1 VSQQI
6 DARPY
11 LCRIRRTNL
20 TFVSEPVAVELLP
33 ARSWP
38 GRSPLPPVGGDDTTY
53 VWYVASALVVELV
66 GGPAIGV
73 LMYLARSGVDSSHL
87 AVLVQAH
94 GSLQLLG
101 WSGLFVAGMAQRLV
115 PRLAGR
121 PPVREAALPLLGLLA
136 GGAVLRAVGQVI
148 GNAPGGTLAL
158 VGSLLSA
165 VGILWVAV
173 LLAVTLRKRRSPM
186 AGWVVFAWS
195 GCAWWGV
202 WAVLEASGGVLGAS
216 RGGLVPAWLDEPAVL
231 IITLGAIGS
240 FIWAIQ
246 SRMVP
251 IFFGRKQPTVRALA
265 GPAVLYNLGLLV
277 ILLTLVITAAGQGD
291 GPGGS
296 IADAGFALVG
306 VGVIWLA
313 AGTGAVTGVPHR
325 LRAASRPLAR
335 FVVSADRWAIV
346 AGLMWIAA
354 YAAPLVYPA
363 TPRQNFADAALHA
376 FGTGVITML
385 IAGMV
390 QMVAPVF
397 ARARIE
403 GGPTGLVERSVWP
416 LLWGATAAR
425 VAAAL
430 AGGYAFT
437 ILAAL
442 SGVLGWAGLAAL
454 AGLLVAAGRRNLRTD
469 TPVSAPTSD

>member
-1 VSQQI
+1 
-6 DARPY
+6 
-11 LCRIRRTNL
+11 
-20 TFVSEPVAVELLP
+20 
-33 ARSWP
+33 
-38 GRSPLPPVGGDDTTY
+38 
-53 VWYVASALVVELV
+53 
-66 GGPAIGV
+66 
-73 LMYLARSGVDSSHL
+73 MYLARSGVLPSHL
-87 AVLVQAH
+87 PELVQAH

-101 WSGLFVAGMAQRLV
+101 WAGLFVAGMAQRLL

-121 PPVREAALPLLGLLA
+121 PPVRAAALPLLVLLA
-136 GGAVLRAVGQVI
+136 GGAVLRALGQVM
-148 GNAPGGTLAL
+148 GNAPGGTVALA
-158 VGSLLSA
+158 GSLISA
-165 VGILWVAV
+165 VGMIGVAV
-173 LLAVTLRKRRSPM
+173 VLAASLHHRRSPM
-186 AGWVVFAWS
+186 AGWVVLAWS

-202 WAVLEASGGVLGAS
+202 WAILEASGGVLGAS
-216 RGGLVPAWLDEPAVL
+216 NGGLVPAWFDEPAVL
-231 IITLGAIGS
+231 VVTLGAIGS

-251 IFFGRKQPTVRALA
+251 IFFGRKQPTLGALA
-265 GPAVLYNLGLLV
+265 GPVVLYNLGLMV
-277 ILLTLVITAAGQGD
+277 ILLTLVMTAAGRGV

-296 IADAGFALVG
+296 IMSAGLGLVG

-313 AGTGAVTGVPHR
+313 AAVGAVTGVPHR

-335 FVVSADRWAIV
+335 FVVSADRWAVLAGVMWIV
-346 AGLMWIAA
+346 AFASPLIYQG
-354 YAAPLVYPA
+354 AP
-363 TPRQNFADAALHA
+363 RHNFTDTALHA
-376 FGTGVITML
+376 YGTGVITML

-403 GGPTGLVERSVWP
+403 ARPPGLVERSVWP

-430 AGGYAFT
+430 AGGYAGDDTFT
-437 ILAAL
+437 VLAAL

-469 TPVSAPTSD
+469 APVPAPTSG

>member
-1 VSQQI
+1 
-6 DARPY
+6 
-11 LCRIRRTNL
+11 
-20 TFVSEPVAVELLP
+20 
-33 ARSWP
+33 
-38 GRSPLPPVGGDDTTY
+38 VGGDDTTY
-53 VWYVASALVVELV
+53 VWYVGTALIVELI

-73 LMYLARSGVDSSHL
+73 LMYLARSGVLPSHL
-87 AVLVQAH
+87 PELVQAH

-101 WSGLFVAGMAQRLV
+101 WAGLFVAGMAQRLL

-121 PPVREAALPLLGLLA
+121 PPVRAAALPLLVLLA
-136 GGAVLRAVGQVI
+136 GGAVLRALGQVM
-148 GNAPGGTLAL
+148 GNAPGGTVALA
-158 VGSLLSA
+158 GSLISA
-165 VGILWVAV
+165 VGMIGVAV
-173 LLAVTLRKRRSPM
+173 VLAASLHHRRSPM
-186 AGWVVFAWS
+186 AGWVVLAWS

-202 WAVLEASGGVLGAS
+202 WAILEASGGVLGAS
-216 RGGLVPAWLDEPAVL
+216 NGGLVPAWFDEPAVL
-231 IITLGAIGS
+231 VVTLGAIGS

-251 IFFGRKQPTVRALA
+251 IFFGRKQPTLGALA
-265 GPAVLYNLGLLV
+265 GPVVLYNLGLMV
-277 ILLTLVITAAGQGD
+277 ILLTLVMTAAGRGV

-296 IADAGFALVG
+296 IMSAGLGLVG

-313 AGTGAVTGVPHR
+313 AAVGAVTGVPHR

-335 FVVSADRWAIV
+335 FVVSADRWAVLAGVMWIV
-346 AGLMWIAA
+346 AFAGPLI
-354 YAAPLVYPA
+354 YQGAP
-363 TPRQNFADAALHA
+363 RHNFTDTALHA
-376 FGTGVITML
+376 YGTGVITML

-403 GGPTGLVERSVWP
+403 ARPPGLVERSVWP

-430 AGGYAFT
+430 AGGYAGDDTFT
-437 ILAAL
+437 VLAAL

-469 TPVSAPTSD
+469 APVPAPTSG

>member
-1 VSQQI
+1 V
-6 DARPY
+6 AP
-11 LCRIRRTNL
+11 NL
-20 TFVSEPVAVELLP
+20 TFVSEPVAVEFLP

-38 GRSPLPPVGGDDTTY
+38 GRSALPPVGGDDTTY
-53 VWYVASALVVELV
+53 VWYVATALIVELV

-73 LMYLARSGVDSSHL
+73 LMYLARSGVRSSHL

-101 WSGLFVAGMAQRLV
+101 WGGLFVAGMTQRLV

-121 PPVREAALPLLGLLA
+121 PPVRSAALPLLGLLA
-136 GGAVLRAVGQVI
+136 GGAVLRAVGQVM
-148 GNAPGGTLAL
+148 GNAPGGIVALA
-158 VGSLLSA
+158 GSLLSA
-165 VGILWVAV
+165 AGIIGVAGV
-173 LLAVTLRKRRSPM
+173 LAATLRQRRSPM
-186 AGWVVFAWS
+186 AGWVIVAWS

-202 WAVLEASGGVLGAS
+202 WAVLEVSGGVLGAS
-216 RGGLVPAWLDEPAVL
+216 HGGLVPAWFDEPAVL
-231 IITLGAIGS
+231 VVTLGAIGS
-240 FIWAIQ
+240 FIWAVQ

-251 IFFGRKQPTVRALA
+251 IFFGRKQPAAGALA
-265 GPAVLYNLGLLV
+265 GPAALYNLGLLL
-277 ILLTLVITAAGQGD
+277 ILLTLVVTAAGQGA
-291 GPGGS
+291 GPDGS
-296 IADAGFALVG
+296 IAGAGLGLVG

-335 FVVSADRWAIV
+335 FVVSADRWAVV

-354 YAAPLVYPA
+354 FAGPLIYRA
-363 TPRQNFADAALHA
+363 TPRHNFTDTALHA

-397 ARARIE
+397 ARARID
-403 GGPTGLVERSVWP
+403 GGPPGLVERSVWP

-430 AGGYAFT
+430 ASGYAFT

-469 TPVSAPTSD
+469 TPVSAPTSG

>member
-1 VSQQI
+1 MAAE
-6 DARPY
+6 DP
-11 LCRIRRTNL
+11 
-20 TFVSEPVAVELLP
+20 
-33 ARSWP
+33 
-38 GRSPLPPVGGDDTTY
+38 TY
-53 VWYVASALVVELV
+53 VWYVATALIIELI

-73 LMYLARSGVDSSHL
+73 LMYLARSGALPSHL
-87 AVLVQAH
+87 PGLVQAH

-101 WSGLFVAGMAQRLV
+101 WAGLFVAGMSQRLV

-121 PPVREAALPLLGLLA
+121 PPVRSAALPLLVLLA
-136 GGAVLRAVGQVI
+136 GGALLRALGQAV
-148 GNAPGGTLAL
+148 GNAPGGAVALA
-158 VGSLLSA
+158 GSLLSA
-165 VGILWVAV
+165 AGMIGVAV
-173 LLAVTLRKRRSPM
+173 VLAATLGQRRSPL
-186 AGWVVFAWS
+186 AGWVVLAWS

-202 WAVLEASGGVLGAS
+202 WAILEVSGGVLGAS
-216 RGGLVPAWLDEPAVL
+216 QGGLIPAWFDEPAVL
-231 IITLGAIGS
+231 VVTLGAIGS

-251 IFFGRKQPTVRALA
+251 IFFGRKQPTLGAVA

-277 ILLTLVITAAGQGD
+277 ILLTLVITAAGRGV
-291 GPGGS
+291 GPDGS
-296 IADAGFALVG
+296 IMSAGLGLVG

-313 AGTGAVTGVPHR
+313 AGTGALTGVPHR

-335 FVVSADRWAIV
+335 FVVSADRWAVLAGVMWV
-346 AGLMWIAA
+346 AAFAGPLI
-354 YAAPLVYPA
+354 YREAPHHNL
-363 TPRQNFADAALHA
+363 TDAALHA

-403 GGPTGLVERSVWP
+403 APPPGLVERSVWP

-430 AGGYAFT
+430 AGGYAGDDTFT
-437 ILAAL
+437 VLAAL

-454 AGLLVAAGRRNLRTD
+454 AGLLVAAGGRDLRTD
-469 TPVSAPTSD
+469 APVPAPTSG

>member
-1 VSQQI
+1 V
-6 DARPY
+6 D
-11 LCRIRRTNL
+11 
-20 TFVSEPVAVELLP
+20 EPVAVELQP
-33 ARSWP
+33 TKSWP
-38 GRSPLPPVGGDDTTY
+38 GPSALPPVGGDDTTY
-53 VWYVASALVVELV
+53 MWYVATALIVELI

-73 LMYLARSGVDSSHL
+73 LMYLARSGMLSGQL
-87 AVLVQAH
+87 PELVQAH

-101 WSGLFVAGMAQRLV
+101 WAGLFVAGMAQRLV

-121 PPVREAALPLLGLLA
+121 PSVRTAALPLLVLLA
-136 GGAVLRAVGQVI
+136 GGAGLRAVGQVM
-148 GNAPGGTLAL
+148 GNAPGGTFALA
-158 VGSLLSA
+158 GSLLSA
-165 VGILWVAV
+165 AGMIGVAV
-173 LLAVTLRKRRSPM
+173 VLAASLRQRRSPM
-186 AGWVVFAWS
+186 AGWVVLAWS

-202 WAVLEASGGVLGAS
+202 SSILEAWGGVLGVS
-216 RGGLVPAWLDEPAVL
+216 SGGLVPAWFDEPAVL
-231 IITLGAIGS
+231 IVTLGAIGS

-251 IFFGRKQPTVRALA
+251 IFFGRKQPTLGALA
-265 GPAVLYNLGLLV
+265 GPVVLYNLGLLV
-277 ILLTLVITAAGQGD
+277 ILLTLVMTAAGRGVEPD
-291 GPGGS
+291 GL
-296 IADAGFALVG
+296 IASAGLGLVG

-313 AGTGAVTGVPHR
+313 AAAGAVTGVPHR

-335 FVVSADRWAIV
+335 FVVSADRWAVV
-346 AGLMWIAA
+346 AGVMWVAA
-354 YAAPLVYPA
+354 FAGPLISQGAPRHEF
-363 TPRQNFADAALHA
+363 TDTALHA

-403 GGPTGLVERSVWP
+403 ARPPGLVERSVWP

-430 AGGYAFT
+430 AGGYARGDAFT
-437 ILAAL
+437 VLAAL

-454 AGLLVAAGRRNLRTD
+454 SGLLVAAGRRNL
-469 TPVSAPTSD
+469 PV

>member
-1 VSQQI
+1 M
-6 DARPY
+6 
-11 LCRIRRTNL
+11 
-20 TFVSEPVAVELLP
+20 
-33 ARSWP
+33 
-38 GRSPLPPVGGDDTTY
+38 GGDDTTY
-53 VWYVASALVVELV
+53 VWYVGTALIVELI

-73 LMYLARSGVDSSHL
+73 LMYLARSGVLPSHL
-87 AVLVQAH
+87 PELVQAH

-101 WSGLFVAGMAQRLV
+101 WAGLFVAGMAQRLL

-121 PPVREAALPLLGLLA
+121 PPVRAAALPLLVLLA
-136 GGAVLRAVGQVI
+136 GGAVLRALGQVM
-148 GNAPGGTLAL
+148 GNAPGGTVALA
-158 VGSLLSA
+158 GSLISA
-165 VGILWVAV
+165 VGMIGVAV
-173 LLAVTLRKRRSPM
+173 VLAASLHHRRSPM
-186 AGWVVFAWS
+186 AGWVVLAWS

-202 WAVLEASGGVLGAS
+202 WAILEASGGVLGAS
-216 RGGLVPAWLDEPAVL
+216 NGGLVPAWFDEPAVL
-231 IITLGAIGS
+231 VVTLGAIGS

-251 IFFGRKQPTVRALA
+251 IFFGRKQPTLGALA
-265 GPAVLYNLGLLV
+265 GPVVLYNLGLMV
-277 ILLTLVITAAGQGD
+277 ILLTLVMTAAGRGV

-296 IADAGFALVG
+296 IMSAGLGLVG

-313 AGTGAVTGVPHR
+313 AAVGAVTGVPHR

-335 FVVSADRWAIV
+335 FVVSADRWAVLAGVMWIV
-346 AGLMWIAA
+346 AFAGPLI
-354 YAAPLVYPA
+354 YQGAP
-363 TPRQNFADAALHA
+363 RHNFTDTALHA
-376 FGTGVITML
+376 YGTGVITML

-403 GGPTGLVERSVWP
+403 ARPPGLVERSVWP

-430 AGGYAFT
+430 AGGYAGDDTFT
-437 ILAAL
+437 VLAAL

-469 TPVSAPTSD
+469 APVPAPTSG

>member
-1 VSQQI
+1 
-6 DARPY
+6 
-11 LCRIRRTNL
+11 
-20 TFVSEPVAVELLP
+20 
-33 ARSWP
+33 
-38 GRSPLPPVGGDDTTY
+38 VGGDDTTY
-53 VWYVASALVVELV
+53 VWYVGTALIVELI

-73 LMYLARSGVDSSHL
+73 LMYLARSGVLPSHL
-87 AVLVQAH
+87 PELVQAH

-101 WSGLFVAGMAQRLV
+101 WAGLFVAGMAQRLL

-121 PPVREAALPLLGLLA
+121 PPVRAAALPLLVLLA
-136 GGAVLRAVGQVI
+136 GGAVLRALGQVM
-148 GNAPGGTLAL
+148 GNAPGGTVALA
-158 VGSLLSA
+158 GSLISA
-165 VGILWVAV
+165 VGMIGVAV
-173 LLAVTLRKRRSPM
+173 VLAASLHHRRSPM
-186 AGWVVFAWS
+186 AGWVVLAWS

-202 WAVLEASGGVLGAS
+202 WAILEASGGVLGAS
-216 RGGLVPAWLDEPAVL
+216 NGGLVPAWFDEPAVL
-231 IITLGAIGS
+231 VVTLGAVGS

-251 IFFGRKQPTVRALA
+251 IFFGRKQPTLGALA
-265 GPAVLYNLGLLV
+265 GPVVLYNLGLMV
-277 ILLTLVITAAGQGD
+277 ILLTLVMTGAGRGV

-296 IADAGFALVG
+296 IMSAGLGLVG

-313 AGTGAVTGVPHR
+313 AAVGAVTGVPHR

-335 FVVSADRWAIV
+335 FVVSADRWAVLAGVMWIV
-346 AGLMWIAA
+346 AFAG
-354 YAAPLVYPA
+354 PLIYQGV
-363 TPRQNFADAALHA
+363 PRHNFTDTALHA
-376 FGTGVITML
+376 YGTGVITML

-403 GGPTGLVERSVWP
+403 ARPPGLVERSVWP

-430 AGGYAFT
+430 AGGYAGDDTFT
-437 ILAAL
+437 VLAAL

-469 TPVSAPTSD
+469 APVPAPTSG

>member
-1 VSQQI
+1 MS
-6 DARPY
+6 D
-11 LCRIRRTNL
+11 
-20 TFVSEPVAVELLP
+20 PVAVELLP
-33 ARSWP
+33 AKSWP
-38 GRSPLPPVGGDDTTY
+38 GRSALPPVAGDDSTY
-53 VWYVASALVVELV
+53 VWYVATALMVELV
-66 GGPAIGV
+66 GGPAIGA
-73 LMYLARSGVDSSHL
+73 LMYLARSGLLPSHL
-87 AVLVQAH
+87 PELVQAH

-101 WSGLFVAGMAQRLV
+101 WAGLFVAGMAQRLV

-121 PPVREAALPLLGLLA
+121 PPVRTAALPLLVLLA
-136 GGAVLRAVGQVI
+136 GGAVLRAVGQAV
-148 GNAPGGTLAL
+148 GTAPGGTVALA
-158 VGSLLSA
+158 GSLLSA
-165 VGILWVAV
+165 AGMIGVAV
-173 LLAVTLRKRRSPM
+173 VLAASLHHRRSPM
-186 AGWVVFAWS
+186 AGWVVLAWS

-202 WAVLEASGGVLGAS
+202 WAILEASGGVLGAS
-216 RGGLVPAWLDEPAVL
+216 NGGLVPAWFDEPAVL
-231 IITLGAIGS
+231 VVTLGAIGS

-251 IFFGRKQPTVRALA
+251 IFFGRKQPTLGALA
-265 GPAVLYNLGLLV
+265 GPVVLYNLGLMV
-277 ILLTLVITAAGQGD
+277 ILLTLVMTAAGRGV

-296 IADAGFALVG
+296 IMSAGLGLVG

-313 AGTGAVTGVPHR
+313 AAVGAVTGVPHR

-335 FVVSADRWAIV
+335 FAVSADRWAV
-346 AGLMWIAA
+346 LAGAMWIAA
-354 YAAPLVYPA
+354 FAGPLIYQGAP
-363 TPRQNFADAALHA
+363 RHNFTDTALHA
-376 FGTGVITML
+376 YGTGVITML

-403 GGPTGLVERSVWP
+403 ARPPSLVERSVWP

-430 AGGYAFT
+430 AGGYAGGDTFT
-437 ILAAL
+437 ALAVL

-469 TPVSAPTSD
+469 APVLGPTSG

>member
-1 VSQQI
+1 
-6 DARPY
+6 
-11 LCRIRRTNL
+11 
-20 TFVSEPVAVELLP
+20 VSEPVAVEFLP

-38 GRSPLPPVGGDDTTY
+38 GRSALPPVGADDTTY
-53 VWYVASALVVELV
+53 VWYVATALIVELI

-73 LMYLARSGVDSSHL
+73 LMYLARSGVRFSHL

-101 WSGLFVAGMAQRLV
+101 WGGLFVAGMTQRLV

-121 PPVREAALPLLGLLA
+121 PPVRSAALPLLGLLA
-136 GGAVLRAVGQVI
+136 GGAVLRAVGQVM
-148 GNAPGGTLAL
+148 GNAPGGTVALA
-158 VGSLLSA
+158 GSLLSA
-165 VGILWVAV
+165 AGIIGVAGV
-173 LLAVTLRKRRSPM
+173 LAATLRKRRSPM
-186 AGWVVFAWS
+186 AGWVIFAWS

-202 WAVLEASGGVLGAS
+202 WAILEVSDGVMGAS
-216 RGGLVPAWLDEPAVL
+216 HGGLVPEWFDEPAVL
-231 IITLGAIGS
+231 VVTLGAIGS
-240 FIWAIQ
+240 FIWAVQ

-251 IFFGRKQPTVRALA
+251 IFFGRKQPTVGALA
-265 GPAVLYNLGLLV
+265 GPWALYNLGLLL
-277 ILLTLVITAAGQGD
+277 ILVTLIVTAAGQGV
-291 GPGGS
+291 GPHGS
-296 IADAGFALVG
+296 IADAGLGLIG
-306 VGVIWLA
+306 VGAIWLA

-325 LRAASRPLAR
+325 LRAASRPLAH
-335 FVVSADRWAIV
+335 FVVSADRWAVV
-346 AGLMWIAA
+346 AGLMWIGAFA
-354 YAAPLVYPA
+354 GPLIYRA
-363 TPRQNFADAALHA
+363 TPRHNFTDAALHA

-403 GGPTGLVERSVWP
+403 GGPPGLLERSVWP

-469 TPVSAPTSD
+469 TPVSAPTSG